1 MSQSRSDAPVSKRAI
16 WGLVLVAVALPLTFV
31 PVLWGG
37 VLEGEGVSS
46 HSATTLIAV
55 PVGTAGLLLALLS
68 ASDIRQSDGQLRGW
82 GISMTA
88 IVLGVFGAAA
98 ATPLLL
104 GIVF

>member
-1 MSQSRSDAPVSKRAI
+1 MAESRSDAPVSKRAI
-16 WGLVLVAVALPLTFV
+16 WGLVLVCIALPLTFV

-46 HSATTLIAV
+46 HAATTLIAV
-55 PVGTAGLLLALLS
+55 PVGTAGLLLALLA
-68 ASDIRQSDGQLRGW
+68 ASDIRQSDGRLRGW
-82 GISMTA
+82 GIAMTA
-88 IVLGVFGAAA
+88 IVLGALGAAA